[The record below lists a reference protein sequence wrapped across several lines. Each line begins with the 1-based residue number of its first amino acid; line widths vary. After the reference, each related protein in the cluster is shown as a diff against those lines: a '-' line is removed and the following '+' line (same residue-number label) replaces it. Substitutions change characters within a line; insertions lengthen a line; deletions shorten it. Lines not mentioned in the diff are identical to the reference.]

1 MAAERSQAT
10 ETKVLGDSLDA
21 FVEGRMKLFS
31 NQLAARNAEEEYT
44 FSKAVL
50 ENNISLEEQLDYRQ
64 RQLDRV
70 GDDPSERRRIRSEL
84 SSIKDRIEQKK
95 FSDEYTGKLLDM
107 NDGISAVDS
116 VVSWLTGQR
125 DSVRDMTI
133 KSRIESELLK
143 QTEKRF
149 DLQVQTIQNQTNFA
163 LRDKSLGTLDTQIS
177 NITKEK
183 NKALLAKNTALVSTY
198 DLQLQALSQS
208 RDTVSIE
215 SQLKNFAVATI
226 AGYHN
231 ATQLLD
237 SMNTQMS
244 SAKDIGKVTIDGVSY
259 NSPKEFW
266 TYRRD
271 SYLSDLSQ
279 NGFFQRVSDEQK
291 TKIKTKNSS
300 GVLSDDDVKNATAA
314 FDSLSGRPE
323 LQTYAPLLNSYRQDV
338 AQTGADLRAKAII
351 GNYSKRYDLNEALN
365 ALDQLSK
372 KTDVNVDA
380 YKTDVINENAKLKGQ
395 QVSGILQRT
404 AELTD
409 KGVAPE
415 KATEQAIKEGAGTVL
430 SPEQLAA
437 KTESQIAQETTKTF
451 QEKTAV
457 TEPRTTA
464 GSQASREEVVGAPS
478 ITPQVQDLSEKYG
491 IVGRAVY
498 DKKTGKAFTTEQEFF
513 NAAGV
518 SSFQNVKFDTAYKPI
533 APTPAPQQQPT
544 YLKPQPVGGY
554 TYTVKEGDTLSKISQ
569 TYLGDANRYSEI
581 AKHNNIAD
589 PNKIQVGQK
598 IIIPK
603 KK

>member
-1 MAAERSQAT
+1 MAAERQAT

-21 FVEGRMKLFS
+21 FVEGRLKLYS
-31 NQLAARNAEEEYT
+31 NQLAARNAEEEYN

-50 ENNISLEEQLDYRQ
+50 ENNISLDEQLDYRT
-64 RQLDRV
+64 RQLERV
-70 GDDPSERRRIRSEL
+70 GDDPSERRRLRAEMTNL
-84 SSIKDRIEQKK
+84 KDRIEQKK

-107 NDGISAVDS
+107 NEGVSAMDS
-116 VVSWLTGQR
+116 VISWLQNQKDSIR
-125 DSVRDMTI
+125 DSSI
-133 KSRIESELLK
+133 KAKIDDELLK
-143 QTEKRF
+143 QTNRRF

-163 LRDKSLGTLDTQIS
+163 LRDKSAATIDNQIS
-177 NITKEK
+177 SITKEK
-183 NKALLAKNTALVSTY
+183 NKALLAKNDALVSTY
-198 DLQLQALSQS
+198 DLQLQALSQA
-208 RDTVSIE
+208 RDTNAIE

-237 SMNTQMS
+237 SMNAQIAG
-244 SAKDIGKVTIDGVSY
+244 AKDTGKVTIDGVSY

-266 TYRRD
+266 AYRRD

-279 NGFFQRVSDEQK
+279 NGFFPRVSDEQK
-291 TKIKTKNSS
+291 SAVKVKNSS
-300 GVLSDDDVKNATAA
+300 GVLSDFDVKKSTDAL
-314 FDSLSGRPE
+314 DSLAGRPE

-338 AQTGADLRAKAII
+338 AQTGSDLRSKMILD
-351 GNYSKRYDLNEALN
+351 NYSKSLDMNSAIN

-372 KTDVNVDA
+372 TAGVNTDA
-380 YKTDVINENAKLKGQ
+380 YKTKVINENAQLKSQ
-395 QVSGILQRT
+395 QIAGITQR
-404 AELTD
+404 ASELVKD
-409 KGVAPE
+409 GLNPQ
-415 KATEQAIKEGAGTVL
+415 KATEQAISEGAGVVL
-430 SPEQLAA
+430 SPEQLAQ

-464 GSQASREEVVGAPS
+464 GSSAAKEEVAGAPP
-478 ITPQVQDLSEKYG
+478 ITPQQQDLSDKYG
-491 IVGRAVY
+491 IVGKAVY

-518 SSFQNVKFDTAYKPI
+518 SSFQNVKFDTAYKPP
-533 APTPAPQQQPT
+533 APTPAPQPT
-544 YLKPQPVGGY
+544 PTKPQPQAQQVEY
-554 TYTVKEGDTLSKISQ
+554 KVVAGDTLSKIAQ
-569 TYLGDANRYSEI
+569 TYLGDANRYAEI
-581 AKHNNIAD
+581 AKANNIAD